1 MKTSQIE
8 KVVAELQAEKAIVDS
23 CLNDCKG
30 AEVNAAD
37 TLQRRSET
45 LAACITRL
53 SGNGTDAPKPTRTR
67 KGRKAMSQAEGI

>member
-1 MKTSQIE
+1 MKQSQIE

-23 CLNDCKG
+23 CLSDCKG

-37 TLQRRSET
+37 ILQRRSET

-53 SGNGTDAPKPTRTR
+53 SSNGTATPKPARTR
-67 KGRKAMSQAEGI
+67 KPRKAETL